1 MLGTIYELGRETG
14 EGTRFMGAVS
24 YGNPKKGWLIDLYG
38 DFQKFPGPTDHTTG
52 QISLHYSLAHGRV
65 GGLYFYQDR
74 QADPRLEVASA
85 YGVADLFSKV
95 SLVGRVDRLLVPS
108 PRGNDIDYLPFDPS
122 AKATLLIAGMEWR
135 PCAYFSLTP
144 NLETILYNRNLEGY
158 KPKNDCSSG

>member
-1 MLGTIYELGRETG
+1 
-14 EGTRFMGAVS
+14 MGAVS

-74 QADPRLEVASA
+74 EQDPRLEVASA
-85 YGVADLFSKV
+85 FGVADLFSKV
-95 SLVGRVDRLLVPS
+95 SLVGRVDRLMAPS